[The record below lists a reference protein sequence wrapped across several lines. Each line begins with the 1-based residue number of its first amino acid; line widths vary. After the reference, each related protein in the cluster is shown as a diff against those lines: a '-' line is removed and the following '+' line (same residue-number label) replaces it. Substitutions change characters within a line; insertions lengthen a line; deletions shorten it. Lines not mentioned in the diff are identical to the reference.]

1 MHFNKHHRLWFLD
14 IVVSQMWWIIVDVV
28 NPDIR
33 TMLISRHYCW
43 WKNSL
48 PEKICRYIGRG
59 RPRSCGG
66 YTYKSM
72 QEVKF
77 WNVFVLDFFLPAQ
90 FNFFI
95 AQSVA
100 PDIHYIDVIM
110 TLMASQI
117 TSPTVVY
124 SIVYSDADQRKHQS
138 SESLAFV
145 RGSHQDQWIPRTKG
159 Q

>member
-1 MHFNKHHRLWFLD
+1 MHFNKYHRQWFLD

-48 PEKICRYIGRG
+48 PKKICRYIGRG

-77 WNVFVLDFFLPAQ
+77 WNFSFLIFFCQHSLISLLHNLLPQ
-90 FNFFI
+90 IFI
-95 AQSVA
+95 TSMV
-100 PDIHYIDVIM
+100 
-110 TLMASQI
+110 SQI